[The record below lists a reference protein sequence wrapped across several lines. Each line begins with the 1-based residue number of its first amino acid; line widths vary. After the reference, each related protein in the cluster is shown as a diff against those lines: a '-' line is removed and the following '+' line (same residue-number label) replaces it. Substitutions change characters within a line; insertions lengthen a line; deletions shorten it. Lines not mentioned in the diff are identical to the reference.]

1 MLRKVGFLGP
11 SGTYSEEIALSLY
24 HENEARLEPFSA
36 IDAAIRAVAAGEVD
50 ESIVPVENSL
60 EGSVNITL
68 DTLAHDVDLYITKEV
83 VLPVRH
89 SLLTKKDGNKNIA
102 VIVSHPQALAQCRK
116 TLGKLYP
123 QAKLQPVDSTAEAAR
138 IVAAG
143 DGRYAAVGSAKAA
156 EIYGLKILAGDIQDN
171 IANSTRFI
179 SLERQPVRQVQG
191 NCKTSLVCQI
201 NGLRPGSLY
210 NILQEFAAREVNLTR
225 IESRPARTGLGL
237 YIFFLDM
244 EGSTAE
250 SNIAGAVKAIEE
262 KCLWYKNL
270 GSYPVY
276 HTGK

>member
-24 HENEARLEPFSA
+24 HESEARLEPFSA

-123 QAKLQPVDSTAEAAR
+123 QAKLQPVESTAEAAR

>member
-24 HENEARLEPFSA
+24 SESEARLEPFSA
-36 IDAAIRAVAAGEVD
+36 IDAAIRAVATGEVD

-89 SLLTKKDGNKNIA
+89 SLLTKKDGNENIA

-123 QAKLQPVDSTAEAAR
+123 QAKLQPVESTAEAAR

-143 DGRYAAVGSAKAA
+143 DGRYASVGSAKAA
-156 EIYGLKILAGDIQDN
+156 EIYGLKVLAGDIQDN

-179 SLERQPVRQVQG
+179 SLERQAARQVQG
-191 NCKTSLVCQI
+191 KCKTSLVCQI

-237 YIFFLDM
+237 YIFFLDI

-250 SNIAGAVKAIEE
+250 SNIADAVKAIEE

-270 GSYPVY
+270 GSYPIY

>member
-24 HENEARLEPFSA
+24 HESEARLEPFSA

-89 SLLTKKDGNKNIA
+89 SLLTKKDGNENIA

-123 QAKLQPVDSTAEAAR
+123 QAKLQPVESTAEAAR

-143 DGRYAAVGSAKAA
+143 DGRYAAVGSVKAA

>member
-24 HENEARLEPFSA
+24 SESEARLEPFSA
-36 IDAAIRAVAAGEVD
+36 IDAAIRAVATGEVD

-68 DTLAHDVDLYITKEV
+68 DTLAHDVDLYITREV
-83 VLPVRH
+83 ILPVRH
-89 SLLTKKDGNKNIA
+89 SLLAKKDDNQEIA

-116 TLGKLYP
+116 TLEKLYP
-123 QAKLQPVDSTAEAAR
+123 QAKLQPVESTAAAAR
-138 IVAAG
+138 IVAAS
-143 DGRYAAVGSAKAA
+143 DDWYASVGSVKAA
-156 EIYGLKILAGDIQDN
+156 EIYGLKVLAGDIQDN
-171 IANSTRFI
+171 VANSTRFI
-179 SLERQPVRQVQG
+179 SLERQARNQVQG
-191 NCKTSLVCQI
+191 KCKTSLACQI
-201 NGLRPGSLY
+201 NGQRPGSLY

-237 YIFFLDM
+237 YIFFLDI
-244 EGSTAE
+244 EGSME
-250 SNIAGAVKAIEE
+250 EHNIADAIKAIEE

-276 HTGK
+276 QIAK

>member
-123 QAKLQPVDSTAEAAR
+123 QAKLQPVESTAEAAR